1 MTGSVGGPTTSLP
14 PGETGIG
21 AGQGW
26 FLSADMAIP
35 TNVKA
40 IIRRVGSPSSA
51 AASVGDLLPT
61 AIAIAGD
68 HAYVSGSHRTSANDP
83 GVLVIDLATATVAV
97 LLQPSAGEGH
107 RYLKVSPDGATL
119 VSTLCP
125 ADSSTSSCSL
135 DQIDLSS
142 GATRHLDK
150 IPGGLI
156 RATGSSVAVVTDEA
170 GDSAP
175 TRIAGIALSSG
186 SELWHLDASEFGAG
200 YVSSDGHLIQGSL
213 QTGQG
218 DPVMS
223 VESVDLASGARR
235 TIYTETS
242 MSPNGL
248 WPEVSTGRYVVIG
261 PDSTLGAALSAA
273 GGSTVR
279 AKVLYLTDG
288 SLVTAQLELG
298 SAP

>member
-1 MTGSVGGPTTSLP
+1 
-14 PGETGIG
+14 
-21 AGQGW
+21 
-26 FLSADMAIP
+26 
-35 TNVKA
+35 
-40 IIRRVGSPSSA
+40 
-51 AASVGDLLPT
+51 
-61 AIAIAGD
+61 
-68 HAYVSGSHRTSANDP
+68 
-83 GVLVIDLATATVAV
+83 
-97 LLQPSAGEGH
+97 
-107 RYLKVSPDGATL
+107 
-119 VSTLCP
+119 
-125 ADSSTSSCSL
+125 
-135 DQIDLSS
+135 LSS

-279 AKVLYLTDG
+279 AKVLNLTDG